1 MSSKEK
7 SKNNVY
13 FANFQG
19 YPLGGTAI
27 VVAKDV
33 ESAYA
38 QIRFRMDQEGLEG
51 NKLDMDEITLVDT
64 KEEGIPYF
72 DDGDY

>member
-1 MSSKEK
+1 MK
-7 SKNNVY
+7 VY

-27 VVAKDV
+27 VVAKDLH
-33 ESAYA
+33 SAYM
-38 QIRFRMDQEGLEG
+38 QIRCRMDQEGLG
-51 NKLDMDEITLVDT
+51 DSGLDMDDITLMKI